1 MRKIVVIASFLLM
14 TLSANAQFNEDKI
27 GAWYMYFWT
36 TTFNESNFGLQG
48 DVQYRNWNVI
58 GDLEQLLLRG
68 GLTYKPKTAN
78 IKFTLGYAHI
88 TTGAFGSDDNSTTQ
102 ESRIYQEALFPSK
115 VGNRLYFNHRLR
127 YEQRFVE
134 NQDFRTR
141 YRYNLF
147 LNVPLNSS
155 NIAKKTYYLALY
167 NEIFINGERQIGN
180 GNSVEIFD
188 RNRTYF
194 GLGYAI
200 KNNLKVQLGYMRQ
213 TTDNWTKN
221 QWQVSVHHS
230 I

>member
-1 MRKIVVIASFLLM
+1 MKKLVVLACVFLM
-14 TLSANAQFNEDKI
+14 SISANAQFNEDKV
-27 GAWYMYFWT
+27 GAWYMYFWN
-36 TTFNESNFGLQG
+36 TTFKESNFGLQG

-68 GLTYKPKTAN
+68 GVTYKPKTAN

-155 NIAKKTYYLALY
+155 SIVKKTYYLALY

-180 GNSVEIFD
+180 GNSVQVFD

-194 GLGYAI
+194 GLGYALR
-200 KNNLKVQLGYMRQ
+200 NNLNVQFGFMRQ
-213 TTDNWTKN
+213 TTDNWAKN
-221 QWQVSVHHS
+221 QWQVSLHHS